1 MNDCPWR
8 SNRHDRT
15 RLTGLPTFLP
25 INELTTEPMAPPKP
39 SPTLGP
45 DNSALTY
52 AVLLELSLGLSAIL
66 IGMFLGVNPRQDL
79 PAWWDGPAILK
90 SLGIGLLVGSAFALA
105 MELFSRLPI
114 RSMQKLERSMQSQLH
129 LLLGPMSVP
138 DLLLLSLSAG
148 IGEELLFRGLIQG
161 WWMSLSETQS
171 FLESLPGMAIA
182 AVCFGFAHPLSKT
195 YIVLATLAG
204 FLFAILYWA
213 TRDLLA
219 CVLAHAIYDAIICV
233 YWKWTQS
240 QLAKKNQTDV

>member
-25 INELTTEPMAPPKP
+25 INELTTEPMAHPKP

-66 IGMFLGVNPRQDL
+66 IGLFLGVNPRQDL

-90 SLGIGLLVGSAFALA
+90 SLGIGVLVGSAFALA
-105 MELFSRLPI
+105 MEFVSRLPI

-161 WWMSLSETQS
+161 WWMSLSETLS
-171 FLESLPGMAIA
+171 FLESLPGMTIS

-195 YIVLATLAG
+195 DIVLSTLAG

>member
-1 MNDCPWR
+1 
-8 SNRHDRT
+8 
-15 RLTGLPTFLP
+15 
-25 INELTTEPMAPPKP
+25 
-39 SPTLGP
+39 
-45 DNSALTY
+45 
-52 AVLLELSLGLSAIL
+52 
-66 IGMFLGVNPRQDL
+66 
-79 PAWWDGPAILK
+79 
-90 SLGIGLLVGSAFALA
+90 
-105 MELFSRLPI
+105 
-114 RSMQKLERSMQSQLH
+114 MQKLERSMQSQLH

-171 FLESLPGMAIA
+171 FLESLPGMAIS

-240 QLAKKNQTDV
+240 QLAKKNQIDV

>member
-66 IGMFLGVNPRQDL
+66 IGLFLGVNPRQDL
-79 PAWWDGPAILK
+79 PAWWDGLGILK

-105 MELFSRLPI
+105 MELVSRLPI

-171 FLESLPGMAIA
+171 FLESLPGMAIS

-195 YIVLATLAG
+195 YIVLAALAG

-240 QLAKKNQTDV
+240 QLAKKDQTDV

>member
-66 IGMFLGVNPRQDL
+66 IGLFLGVNPRQDL

-105 MELFSRLPI
+105 MELVSRLPI

-138 DLLLLSLSAG
+138 YLLLLSLSAG

-182 AVCFGFAHPLSKT
+182 AVCFGFAHPLCKT
-195 YIVLATLAG
+195 
-204 FLFAILYWA
+204 
-213 TRDLLA
+213 
-219 CVLAHAIYDAIICV
+219 
-233 YWKWTQS
+233 
-240 QLAKKNQTDV
+240 

>member
-1 MNDCPWR
+1 
-8 SNRHDRT
+8 
-15 RLTGLPTFLP
+15 
-25 INELTTEPMAPPKP
+25 MAPPKP

-66 IGMFLGVNPRQDL
+66 IGLFLGVNPRQDL

-90 SLGIGLLVGSAFALA
+90 SLGIGVLVGSAFALA
-105 MELFSRLPI
+105 MELVSRLPI

-171 FLESLPGMAIA
+171 FLESLPGMAI
-182 AVCFGFAHPLSKT
+182 
-195 YIVLATLAG
+195 
-204 FLFAILYWA
+204 LYWA

-240 QLAKKNQTDV
+240 QLAKKNQIDV

>member
-39 SPTLGP
+39 SPPLGP

-66 IGMFLGVNPRQDL
+66 IGLFLGVNPRQDL
-79 PAWWDGPAILK
+79 PAWWDGPAIVK
-90 SLGIGLLVGSAFALA
+90 SLGIGLLVGSAFALG
-105 MELFSRLPI
+105 MELVSRLPI

-171 FLESLPGMAIA
+171 FLESLPGMALS

-240 QLAKKNQTDV
+240 QLAKKNPIDV

>member
-39 SPTLGP
+39 SPPLGP

-66 IGMFLGVNPRQDL
+66 IGLFLGVNPRQDL
-79 PAWWDGPAILK
+79 PAWWDGPAIVK
-90 SLGIGLLVGSAFALA
+90 SLGIGVLVGSAFALA
-105 MELFSRLPI
+105 MELVSRLPI
-114 RSMQKLERSMQSQLH
+114 RSIQKLERSMQSQLH

-161 WWMSLSETQS
+161 WWMSLSETLS
-171 FLESLPGMAIA
+171 FLESLPGMAIS

-240 QLAKKNQTDV
+240 QLAKKNPIDV

>member
-25 INELTTEPMAPPKP
+25 IYELTTEPMAPPKP
-39 SPTLGP
+39 SPPLGP

-66 IGMFLGVNPRQDL
+66 IGLFLGVNPRQDL

-90 SLGIGLLVGSAFALA
+90 SLGIGLLVGSALALG
-105 MELFSRLPI
+105 MELVSRLPI
-114 RSMQKLERSMQSQLH
+114 RSIQKLERSMQSQLH

-171 FLESLPGMAIA
+171 FLESLPGMAIS

-240 QLAKKNQTDV
+240 QLAKKNPIDV

>member
-1 MNDCPWR
+1 
-8 SNRHDRT
+8 
-15 RLTGLPTFLP
+15 
-25 INELTTEPMAPPKP
+25 
-39 SPTLGP
+39 
-45 DNSALTY
+45 
-52 AVLLELSLGLSAIL
+52 
-66 IGMFLGVNPRQDL
+66 
-79 PAWWDGPAILK
+79 
-90 SLGIGLLVGSAFALA
+90 
-105 MELFSRLPI
+105 MELVSRLPI
-114 RSMQKLERSMQSQLH
+114 RSIQKLERSMQSQLH

-171 FLESLPGMAIA
+171 FLESLPGMAIS

-240 QLAKKNQTDV
+240 QLAKKNPIDV

>member
-25 INELTTEPMAPPKP
+25 INELTTEPMAHPKP

-66 IGMFLGVNPRQDL
+66 IGLFLGVNPRQDL

-90 SLGIGLLVGSAFALA
+90 SLGIGLLVGSAFALG
-105 MELFSRLPI
+105 MELVSRLPI

-171 FLESLPGMAIA
+171 FLESLPGMAIS

-240 QLAKKNQTDV
+240 QLAKKNPIDV

>member
-39 SPTLGP
+39 SPPLGP

-66 IGMFLGVNPRQDL
+66 IGLFLGVNPRQDL

-90 SLGIGLLVGSAFALA
+90 SLGIGILVGSAFALS
-105 MELFSRLPI
+105 MELVSRLPI

-171 FLESLPGMAIA
+171 FLESLPGMALS

-240 QLAKKNQTDV
+240 QLAKKNPIDV

>member
-66 IGMFLGVNPRQDL
+66 IGLFLGVNPRQDI
-79 PAWWDGPAILK
+79 PALWDGSAILK
-90 SLGIGLLVGSAFALA
+90 SLGIGVLVGSAFALA
-105 MELFSRLPI
+105 MELVSRLPI

-148 IGEELLFRGLIQG
+148 IGEELLFRRLIQG

-171 FLESLPGMAIA
+171 FLESLPGMAIS

>member
-39 SPTLGP
+39 SPPLGP

-66 IGMFLGVNPRQDL
+66 IGLFLGVNPRQDL

-90 SLGIGLLVGSAFALA
+90 SLGIGILVGSAFALG
-105 MELFSRLPI
+105 MELVSRLPI

-171 FLESLPGMAIA
+171 FLESLPGMAIS

-240 QLAKKNQTDV
+240 QLAKKNPIDV

>member
-1 MNDCPWR
+1 
-8 SNRHDRT
+8 
-15 RLTGLPTFLP
+15 
-25 INELTTEPMAPPKP
+25 
-39 SPTLGP
+39 
-45 DNSALTY
+45 
-52 AVLLELSLGLSAIL
+52 
-66 IGMFLGVNPRQDL
+66 
-79 PAWWDGPAILK
+79 
-90 SLGIGLLVGSAFALA
+90 
-105 MELFSRLPI
+105 MELVSRLPI
-114 RSMQKLERSMQSQLH
+114 RSIQKLERSMQSQLH

-161 WWMSLSETQS
+161 WWMSLSETLS
-171 FLESLPGMAIA
+171 FLESLPGMAIS

-240 QLAKKNQTDV
+240 QLAKKNPIDV

>member
-39 SPTLGP
+39 SPPLGP

-66 IGMFLGVNPRQDL
+66 IGLFLGVNPRQDL

-90 SLGIGLLVGSAFALA
+90 SLGIGLLVGSAFALG
-105 MELFSRLPI
+105 MELVSRLPI

-171 FLESLPGMAIA
+171 FLESLPGMAIS

-240 QLAKKNQTDV
+240 QLAKKNPIDV

>member
-39 SPTLGP
+39 SPPLGP

-66 IGMFLGVNPRQDL
+66 IGLFLGVNPRQDL
-79 PAWWDGPAILK
+79 PAWWDGPAIVK
-90 SLGIGLLVGSAFALA
+90 SLGIGVLVGSAFALG
-105 MELFSRLPI
+105 MELVSRLPI

-161 WWMSLSETQS
+161 WWMSLSETLS
-171 FLESLPGMAIA
+171 FLESLPGMAIS

-240 QLAKKNQTDV
+240 QLAKKNPIDV

>member
-15 RLTGLPTFLP
+15 RLIGLPTFLP

-39 SPTLGP
+39 SPPLGP

-66 IGMFLGVNPRQDL
+66 IGLFLGVNPRQDL

-90 SLGIGLLVGSAFALA
+90 SLGIGILVGSAFALG
-105 MELFSRLPI
+105 MELVSRLPI

-171 FLESLPGMAIA
+171 FLESLPGMAIS

-240 QLAKKNQTDV
+240 QLAKKNPIDV

>member
-66 IGMFLGVNPRQDL
+66 IGLFLGVNPRQDL

-105 MELFSRLPI
+105 MEFVSRLPI
-114 RSMQKLERSMQSQLH
+114 RSIQKLERSMQSQLH

-161 WWMSLSETQS
+161 WWMSLSETLS
-171 FLESLPGMAIA
+171 FLESLPGMAIS

-195 YIVLATLAG
+195 YIVLATVAG

-240 QLAKKNQTDV
+240 QLAKKNQIDV

>member
-39 SPTLGP
+39 SPPLGP

-66 IGMFLGVNPRQDL
+66 IGLFLGVNPRQDL
-79 PAWWDGPAILK
+79 PAWWDGPAIVK
-90 SLGIGLLVGSAFALA
+90 SLGIGVLVGSAFALG
-105 MELFSRLPI
+105 MELVSRLPI
-114 RSMQKLERSMQSQLH
+114 RSIQKLERSMQSQLH

-161 WWMSLSETQS
+161 WWMSLSETLS
-171 FLESLPGMAIA
+171 FLESLPGMAIS

-240 QLAKKNQTDV
+240 QLAKKNPIDV

>member
-15 RLTGLPTFLP
+15 RLTSLPTFFP
-25 INELTTEPMAPPKP
+25 ITELTTEPMAPPKP

-52 AVLLELSLGLSAIL
+52 AVLVELSLGLSAIL
-66 IGMFLGVNPRQDL
+66 IGLFLGFNPRQDL
-79 PAWWDGPAILK
+79 PAWWDGPGILK
-90 SLGIGLLVGSAFALA
+90 SLGIGVLVGSALALG
-105 MELFSRLPI
+105 MELVSRLPI
-114 RSMQKLERSMQSQLH
+114 RSIQKLERSMQSQLH
-129 LLLGPMSVP
+129 SLLGPMSVP

-161 WWMSLSETQS
+161 WWMSLAESQT
-171 FLESLPGMAIA
+171 FLQALPGILLSA
-182 AVCFGFAHPLSKT
+182 ACFGFAHPLSKA
-195 YIVLATLAG
+195 YIALAAFAG
-204 FLFAILYWA
+204 FLFAVLYWA